1 MRGSRQRPAVHRP
14 LPSAATV
21 TGGRR
26 AGQRRLHGHGFRWQR
41 PEASPRPSGRPNLRH
56 RAQASRPPPV
66 PSRRPSAL
74 APRPC
79 KRVAGATRSAR
90 TIRPDGTRPPGMQ
103 RAAPRP
109 GARRRR
115 TGRVRWATYAR
126 LVGSCLLPR
135 KTEGSIFKHL
145 VSFVKLSFFCEPA
158 ATGGE
163 VMSARGVLAQR
174 VDRDPSARGRAP
186 PGDRPDTHTH
196 QTAHCS
202 QPSSLSHKP
211 HLPREGRGGHVPL
224 PLALPTTPSPP
235 PPPP

>member
-126 LVGSCLLPR
+126 LVGSCLLP
-135 KTEGSIFKHL
+135 KYKILAGCGGSVSLL
-145 VSFVKLSFFCEPA
+145 VRPMFTLLYFTA
-158 ATGGE
+158 AKN
-163 VMSARGVLAQR
+163 
-174 VDRDPSARGRAP
+174 GRQ
-186 PGDRPDTHTH
+186 HF
-196 QTAHCS
+196 Q
-202 QPSSLSHKP
+202 
-211 HLPREGRGGHVPL
+211 
-224 PLALPTTPSPP
+224 ALG
-235 PPPP
+235 